1 MKSKRGSV
9 KKFNIIWSV
18 VAVVIMFLIWAIAFL
33 VVKNDYVVPSISQTF
48 LSFFELFAS
57 NKFWVNIGYTLLRT
71 LISFGISFLLAA
83 LFASISVSFYPFKRI
98 AYVFVSFFRVLPTLA
113 VTLML
118 LLWTNP
124 FVAPIIVVCLVLFPL
139 MYMQFITAYESVD
152 KGLLQMA
159 QVYSFSR
166 YQILKNIYLPITLRA
181 VFAQVGANVSFGL
194 KIMVSAEIMSYTFRS
209 LGTSIYYA
217 KLYSDMAQFTA
228 LVIVVVILGVVLEY
242 AFSFLNKI
250 SERWS

>member
-1 MKSKRGSV
+1 MKIKDGSI

-18 VAVVIMFLIWAIAFL
+18 VAVAIMFLIWVIAF
-33 VVKNDYVVPSISQTF
+33 VIVNNDYVVPSISQTF
-48 LSFFELFAS
+48 LSFFELFVS
-57 NKFWVNIGYTLLRT
+57 EKFWVNAGYTLLRT
-71 LISFGISFLLAA
+71 LISFCISFLLAA
-83 LFASISVSFYPFKRI
+83 IVACLSASFYPIKRI
-98 AYVFVSFFRVLPTLA
+98 AYVFISFFRVLPTLA

-124 FVAPIIVVCLVLFPL
+124 FVAPIVVVCLVLFPL
-139 MYMQFITAYESVD
+139 MYTQFITAYESVD
-152 KGLLQMA
+152 KKLLQMA
-159 QVYSFSR
+159 RVYSFSR
-166 YQILKNIYLPITLRA
+166 YQTLKYIYLPITLRS
-181 VFAQVGANVSFGL
+181 VFAQVGANISFGL

-228 LVIVVVILGVVLEY
+228 LVLVVVLLGVVLEY
-242 AFSFLNKI
+242 SFSFLTKI